1 VNEYLTK
8 PIQARDLFATM
19 ERVMAGTQSEV
30 MKQ

>member
-1 VNEYLTK
+1 MDEYLVK

-30 MKQ
+30 VKQ